1 MIERRMFRPSD
12 IIIEAFVAHLK
23 DEYWHTFPGGAQE
36 HSDAISKTARM
47 VLPHIARSNAPYH
60 DLSHTILV
68 AQIGQHLLKGRNLQG
83 AKVSSV
89 DWMHFVISTLCFAVG
104 FVRNVCPGDDGKN
117 SCVVSADGKMAVVP
131 RGATDG
137 WLWPYFTDRSKIFVA
152 HHFRSDPLLDWK
164 ILSANI
170 EYSRFPPLT
179 DRNLE
184 TTTYPGLLRAAHLIG
199 AVADPDFVLKSKPLM
214 LELEESG
221 MASLLGFADVAA
233 FQLGF
238 RDMFWKTIFPLVAGG
253 MRLLNLTGEG
263 RELLTHLHAHLLI
276 EQPAR

>member
-1 MIERRMFRPSD
+1 MFRPSD
-12 IIIEAFVAHLK
+12 IVIEAFVAHLN
-23 DEYWHTFPGGAQE
+23 DEYRLTFPGGAQS
-36 HSDAISKTARM
+36 HTDAISKIARM

-68 AQIGQHLLKGRNLQG
+68 AQIGLHLLKGRIMQG
-83 AKVSSV
+83 NEVSSNE
-89 DWMHFVISTLCFAVG
+89 WMHFVVSTLCFAVG
-104 FVRNVCPGDDGKN
+104 FVRNACTGDDGKY
-117 SCVVSADGKMAVVP
+117 SCVVNADGKMATIP

-152 HHFRSDPLLDWK
+152 HHFRDDPLIDWK

-170 EYSRFPPLT
+170 EYSRFPPLK

-199 AVADPDFVLKSKPLM
+199 AVADPEFVLKSKPLM

-233 FQLGF
+233 FRLGF
-238 RDMFWKTIFPLVAGG
+238 RDLFWTTIFPLVAGG

-276 EQPAR
+276 EQPHGNVA